1 MLIVLLLI
9 FMNQTVTLKQV
20 REQLSELVARVAYGD
35 QKVVIT
41 KFGKPLVAI
50 VNYDDYEKLMNP
62 AGRFTGEEWKK
73 GFEFITK
80 ARKANKQV
88 SDEEAEKIIDREII
102 TVRSAKNVTS
112 SS

>member
-1 MLIVLLLI
+1 MKGVKKERN
-9 FMNQTVTLKQV
+9 MSQTVTLKKV
-20 REQLSELVARVAYGD
+20 REQLSELVAKVAYGD

-62 AGRFTGEEWKK
+62 ASRFTDKEWKK

-80 ARKANKQV
+80 IQNTPKDV
-88 SDEEAEKIIDREII
+88 SDDKADKIIEREIRA
-102 TVRSAKNVTS
+102 VREAKH
-112 SS
+112 

>member
-1 MLIVLLLI
+1 
-9 FMNQTVTLKQV
+9 MNQTVTLKEV

-41 KFGKPLVAI
+41 KFGKPLAAI
-50 VNYDDYEKLMNP
+50 VNFEDYEKLMNP
-62 AGRFTGEEWKK
+62 SSRFTDEEWEK

-80 ARKANKQV
+80 AQDASKDI
-88 SDEEAEKIIDREII
+88 SDEEADKIIEREIAA
-102 TVRSAKNVTS
+102 VRSEKNDKS

>member
-1 MLIVLLLI
+1 
-9 FMNQTVTLKQV
+9 MNQTVTLKEV

-50 VNYDDYEKLMNP
+50 VNFDDYEKLMNP
-62 AGRFTGEEWKK
+62 SSRFTNKEWGE

-80 ARKANKQV
+80 IQNTPKGVSNEEADRIIKREISKVRKAKY
-88 SDEEAEKIIDREII
+88 AKG
-102 TVRSAKNVTS
+102 RS
-112 SS
+112 